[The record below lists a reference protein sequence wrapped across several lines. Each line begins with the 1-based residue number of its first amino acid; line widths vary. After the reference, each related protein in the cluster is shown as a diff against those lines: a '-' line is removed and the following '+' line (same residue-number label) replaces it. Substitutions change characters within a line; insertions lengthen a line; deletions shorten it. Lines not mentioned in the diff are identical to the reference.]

1 MIRAQ
6 PNEAR
11 QGGERYMLGDV
22 FFDIRGYDAPLPA
35 GEPAACRRFDAAR
48 ARGAA
53 HELMCQHDAKCL
65 ARSAFDRPS
74 FELGGDALP
83 LTYLEGEVR
92 SPLVIAGSLP
102 AFAAAY
108 DRLRVP
114 AQARTGYW
122 AS

>member
-1 MIRAQ
+1 MGSLTPPTMTQ
-6 PNEAR
+6 PL
-11 QGGERYMLGDV
+11 QSVGGPFDDAEHDPMRDDAGRRPYDHRSADDV
-22 FFDIRGYDAPLPA
+22 
-35 GEPAACRRFDAAR
+35 
-48 ARGAA
+48 
-53 HELMCQHDAKCL
+53 
-65 ARSAFDRPS
+65 RSAFDRPS

-92 SPLVIAGSLP
+92 SPLVVAGSLP